1 MSIGSNIKKIR
12 EEKKLTQ
19 ENIADMLNVSYQAVS
34 SWERDEYRPDI
45 DNLINLAKKLD
56 VSLSSLVE
64 DKINNLKTKDN
75 IFNYEH
81 MKTFIKTTAKNYN
94 LDNTIKALD
103 FAFNAH
109 EGQKRKNS
117 NVPYIYHPLNMA
129 CHAMA
134 MNLIDDEIITCCLLH
149 DVVEDCNI
157 KLEELPFNDSIK
169 EIIKLLTHDKDIK
182 NNKEALNNYYKL
194 ISNNKKAS
202 LVKCID
208 RCNNITTMSF
218 GLSRD
223 KMIRMINETEDYY
236 PLLLKSIKDI
246 NDYSNASWLLKYQIE
261 SMLDIY
267 KRLL

>member
-64 DKINNLKTKDN
+64 DKISNLKTKDN

-81 MKTFIKTTAKNYN
+81 MKTFIKTTAKNYY

-182 NNKEALNNYYKL
+182 NNK
-194 ISNNKKAS
+194 
-202 LVKCID
+202 
-208 RCNNITTMSF
+208 
-218 GLSRD
+218 G
-223 KMIRMINETEDYY
+223 
-236 PLLLKSIKDI
+236 
-246 NDYSNASWLLKYQIE
+246 
-261 SMLDIY
+261 
-267 KRLL
+267 